1 MGGIRPARR
10 LLLVGMLLLVV
21 AASAGPNEITDSTAV
36 VAAVEGVRA
45 PVASTGDDAVQQR
58 QRNLHGE
65 AQRNL
70 HGEALIDLSRLTR
83 AKSRQ
88 AARDPFAPRS
98 FYTPPS
104 RPARAPAPAAPV
116 TAAPPPPPAP
126 TAPPLPFTYMGKMT
140 DDPQR
145 PMFFLVKAG
154 NLYNV
159 RLGEVID
166 GTYRIDRVVGSSL
179 RLIYLPLDIEQ
190 SLPMGDS

>member
-1 MGGIRPARR
+1 
-10 LLLVGMLLLVV
+10 LLLVGLLLLVV

-36 VAAVEGVRA
+36 VAAVERVRA
-45 PVASTGDDAVQQR
+45 PVASIGDDAAQQR
-58 QRNLHGE
+58 
-65 AQRNL
+65 QRNL

-104 RPARAPAPAAPV
+104 RPAPAPTPAAPV

-126 TAPPLPFTYMGKMT
+126 TAPPLPFTYMGRMT

-166 GTYRIDRVVGSSL
+166 GTYRIERIVGSSL